1 MSDTLPD
8 VVLPAKTPV
17 DLYAETG
24 ITVGT
29 KVSVQNIAS
38 GDVRVHVGAVEPTMG
53 VSGGALL
60 VTGQSGENTQG
71 DSGLWAWN
79 VSGGAVQVVEVV

>member
-1 MSDTLPD
+1 MADTLPD

-17 DLYAETG
+17 DLYAATG

-29 KVSVQNIAS
+29 QVSVQNVTS
-38 GDVRVHVGAVEPTMG
+38 GDVRVYVGATAPTMG

-60 VTGQSGENTQG
+60 VPGQEGKNQAN
-71 DSGLWAWN
+71 DSGLWAWS
-79 VSGGAVQVVEVV
+79 VTGGAVQVVEVV

>member
-17 DLYAETG
+17 DLYAATS

-29 KVSVQNIAS
+29 QVCVQNVAN
-38 GDVRVHVGAVEPTMG
+38 GDVRVYVGATAPTPG
-53 VSGGALL
+53 VSGASLL
-60 VTGQSGENTQG
+60 LPGQSGENTAG
-71 DSGLWAWN
+71 DSGLWAWS
-79 VSGGAVQVVEVV
+79 VTGGAVQVVEVV

>member
-17 DLYAETG
+17 NLYAATG

-29 KVSVQNIAS
+29 KVSVQNVAS
-38 GDVRVHVGAVEPTMG
+38 GDVRVHVGAGTPTR
-53 VSGGALL
+53 SKR
-60 VTGQSGENTQG
+60 
-71 DSGLWAWN
+71 
-79 VSGGAVQVVEVV
+79 

>member
-17 DLYAETG
+17 NLYAETG

-29 KVSVQNIAS
+29 KVSVQNVAS
-38 GDVRVHVGAVEPTMG
+38 GDVRVHVGAGTPAMG
-53 VSGGALL
+53 VSGAALL
-60 VTGQSGENTQG
+60 LPGQSGENTQG

>member
-17 DLYAETG
+17 DLYAATG

-29 KVSVQNIAS
+29 KVSVQNITS
-38 GDVRVHVGAVEPTMG
+38 SDVRVYVGATAPTQG

-60 VTGQSGENTQG
+60 IPSQSGENTQG
-71 DSGLWAWN
+71 DSGLWAWS
-79 VSGGAVQVVEVV
+79 VTGGAVQVVEVV

>member
-8 VVLPAKTPV
+8 VTLPAKTPV

-29 KVSVQNIAS
+29 KVRVQNITS
-38 GDVRVHVGAVEPTMG
+38 SDVRVHVGAVTPTMG
-53 VSGGALL
+53 VSGAGLL
-60 VTGQSGENTQG
+60 VPGQSGENTQG
-71 DSGLWAWN
+71 DSGLWAWS
-79 VSGGAVQVVEVV
+79 VTGGAVQVVEVV

>member
-8 VVLPAKTPV
+8 VTLPAKTPV

-29 KVSVQNIAS
+29 KVSVQNITS
-38 GDVRVHVGAVEPTMG
+38 SDVRVHVGVVAPTMG
-53 VSGGALL
+53 ESGAALL
-60 VTGQSGENTQG
+60 VPGQSGENTQG
-71 DSGLWAWN
+71 DSGLWAWS
-79 VSGGAVQVVEVV
+79 VTGGAVQVVEVV

>member
-8 VVLPAKTPV
+8 VTLPAKTPV
-17 DLYAETG
+17 DLYAATG

-29 KVSVQNIAS
+29 KVRVQNITS
-38 GDVRVHVGAVEPTMG
+38 SDVRVHVGATTPTMG

-60 VTGQSGENTQG
+60 IPSQSGENTQG
-71 DSGLWAWN
+71 DSGLWAWS
-79 VSGGAVQVVEVV
+79 VTGGAVQVVEVV